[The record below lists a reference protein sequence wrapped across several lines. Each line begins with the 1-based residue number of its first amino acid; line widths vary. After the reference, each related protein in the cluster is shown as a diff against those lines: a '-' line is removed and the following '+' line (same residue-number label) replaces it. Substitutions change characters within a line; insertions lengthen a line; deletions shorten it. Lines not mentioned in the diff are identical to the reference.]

1 VPGRDAVRRLLRGA
15 LDRALPGVRWTMQWF
30 LHPRPQK
37 ELDPMSN
44 ESASEALVAMP
55 LPEMLGSLGR
65 AVAAANME
73 LSKVPGPNGV
83 VMTVTEATVDLNIAI
98 SVDTKTTT
106 AASGGLALKAFS
118 VNASYS
124 RSYGFKEE
132 ASSKISIKF
141 AVRPPESEAK

>member
-1 VPGRDAVRRLLRGA
+1 
-15 LDRALPGVRWTMQWF
+15 
-30 LHPRPQK
+30 
-37 ELDPMSN
+37 MSN

-73 LSKVPGPNGV
+73 LSKVPGPNGAM
-83 VMTVTEATVDLNIAI
+83 MTVTEATVDLNIAI

-106 AASGGLALKAFS
+106 AVSGGLALKAFS

-141 AVRPPESEAK
+141 AVRPPESEAKP